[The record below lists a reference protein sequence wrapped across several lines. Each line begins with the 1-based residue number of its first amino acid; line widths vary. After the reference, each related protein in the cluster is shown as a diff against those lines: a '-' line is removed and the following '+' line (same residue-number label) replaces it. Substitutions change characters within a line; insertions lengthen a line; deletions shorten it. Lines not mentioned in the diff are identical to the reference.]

1 MPVHLVESSADADVS
16 LYVEETGTGPN
27 LLFIHE
33 FAGDHRSW
41 NPQVRHFARRF
52 RCITYS
58 ARGYPPS
65 SVASD
70 PALYSQQHAVQD
82 ALDVLDGLNAES
94 AHVVGLSMGGF
105 CALHL
110 ALQVPERVNSA
121 VIAGV
126 GYGAAYD
133 KREAFREECE
143 LIAQAFEVEGS
154 AAVAHRYALGPAR
167 VQFQNKDPLGHA
179 EFAAMLSGHSDVGS
193 AMTMRGFQKERPSLF
208 DFSEQLSRLLVP
220 LLILVGDEDEGAIDT
235 SIALKR
241 MIPSSGLMI
250 FPRSGH
256 TLNLEEPALFN
267 STVESFLTTVLAGS
281 WANRDPRSLSASTT
295 GYAEPART

>member
-1 MPVHLVESSADADVS
+1 MDPDVS
-16 LYVEETGTGPN
+16 LHVEESGVGPA

-41 NPQVRHFARRF
+41 NLQVRHFARRF
-52 RCITYS
+52 RCITYA

-65 SVASD
+65 SVPDHPDA
-70 PALYSQQHAVQD
+70 YSQQHAIDD
-82 ALDVLDGLNAES
+82 ALDVLDALEVGS
-94 AHVVGLSMGGF
+94 VHVVGLSMGGF

-110 ALQVPERVNSA
+110 ALQAPDRVDSA

-126 GYGAAYD
+126 GYGAAYEQ
-133 KREAFREECE
+133 REAFREECE
-143 LIAQAFEVEGS
+143 IIATAFEEEG
-154 AAVAHRYALGPAR
+154 AASVAIRYAVGPAR

-179 EFAAMLSGHSDVGS
+179 EFADALAGHSSMGS

-208 DFSEQLSRLLVP
+208 DYSDQLKELSVP
-220 LLILVGDEDEGAIDT
+220 LLILVGDEDEGAIEP
-235 SIALKR
+235 SLALKR
-241 MIPSSGLMI
+241 IAPSAGLMV

-267 STVESFLTTVLAGS
+267 STVDTFLSSVMTGTWGD
-281 WANRDPRSLSASTT
+281 RDPRSQATSTT
-295 GYAEPART
+295 GMR